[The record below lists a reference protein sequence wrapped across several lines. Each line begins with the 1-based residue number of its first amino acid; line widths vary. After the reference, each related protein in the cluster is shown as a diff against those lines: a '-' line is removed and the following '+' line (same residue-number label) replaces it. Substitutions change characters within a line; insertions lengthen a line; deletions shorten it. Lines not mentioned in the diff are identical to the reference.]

1 MFESNQFYVTDPVSG
16 IQKLSTDP
24 ETMVYYNFILAMA
37 AITLIGSLLYYLI
50 VFLAEV
56 VGHVP
61 NWVRKLCA
69 GKKSHTMKHIAEDS
83 KNENS
88 DEEIEMSEL
97 GNTNFGNPLGKL
109 QDAKEKMN
117 RANARAATAERK
129 QNEAMQQQT
138 ELVNQ
143 MKRLKQEKAQLAGK
157 NKPRVMAKRRTG
169 RIRKE
174 IKQRQVR
181 SMSSSSE
188 KKR

>member
-1 MFESNQFYVTDPVSG
+1 
-16 IQKLSTDP
+16 
-24 ETMVYYNFILAMA
+24 
-37 AITLIGSLLYYLI
+37 
-50 VFLAEV
+50 
-56 VGHVP
+56 
-61 NWVRKLCA
+61 
-69 GKKSHTMKHIAEDS
+69 
-83 KNENS
+83 
-88 DEEIEMSEL
+88 MSEL